1 MQAAFQNS
9 NKSSEISS
17 VNSKNRS
24 ESISSNS
31 QQIQVGINLQGDQNI
46 IPTIIIQKR
55 LFPMRNDSRNDF
67 QKCSTASC
75 SASKK
80 SLQPPKQ
87 GEFQNDKEQ
96 IHSDKLIMKIKDE
109 QVMQYQTF
117 DKNKKQQKLSP
128 SNEDANQEKI
138 RQSFYGKRFFVGKS
152 NKSIGQQGKQHIVAF
167 LGLFIPISCFILY
180 EVQFPQGL
188 CSYDGI
194 SWIII
199 VSLTSILSLILFIYC
214 SISNPGFIAIPL
226 TQKQRHALPVVQQK
240 GSKLFDL
247 RYCYTCH
254 IYRPL
259 RTHHCKICDLCVIER
274 DHHCPF
280 LNNCIGHQNRRG
292 YIYFLLIIV
301 AMKLLIV
308 TECLFQ
314 IIYPF
319 VEDDDFVKT
328 IQRVSVILAIIQCI
342 YSAILAANILSLLI
356 FQFQLIAK
364 NHTTDEFR
372 RLIVP
377 DPKPVDVELNKEF
390 DYGCLSNFNHV
401 LFYSRPSETIY
412 QSFDKLD
419 RTYLIQ
425 RYNYYK
431 GKDILLHQE
440 EVEIEL
446 NDKFIVQN
454 TKANNPNENQQIT
467 SNNNNNHDNNI
478 KNNFNF
484 TSLQSKPCISPQMQ
498 EQNIQDQI
506 KFFSSS
512 AVKEYANRSNQP
524 NLNLLF
530 QLNIQNNQSN
540 KITDKEHS
548 HSSLFKE
555 QNIQNNN
562 QNLELQIFNLD
573 QINYKS
579 QAGKTNNLVHLPPP
593 QLILDKI
600 KMRKNYSIQSQD
612 FNQIKLEDEHN
623 NDCEED
629 QQNQFNAQQ
638 INLNLRKNKSLFV
651 VTKNNSSRS
660 ENNNQN
666 QEINSRNGSMWQ
678 IKYSNQQKQIQSSQE
693 QEQSHQN
700 FQEYDSNI
708 IIYELKPNEDNY
720 VQNTQ
725 KRSTFSTYASK
736 SFSTKNMESNSQNL
750 FVSESMTPASCLQN
764 NNKNTLDQI
773 NEKGHQ
779 INMERQDIQNMNFN
793 QLLICDDAN
802 NTPSSQIQ
810 KKRKDSVGIRNI
822 QKINSANSS
831 KNEREFK
838 NINSD
843 LLSIQSQFIGD
854 NSPKQ
859 NTINSN
865 QKDNILFDKNNIF
878 PQNYSKQD
886 SSDQYS
892 ISQFSQENRQKQ
904 YSTTSANTV
913 VFDKNSI
920 AKSKN
925 NTTNDEIMRNIKGFY
940 NDPQQEQSTDLP
952 TTLHDQQN
960 IQTYQE
966 RIPQKLIPYSAVNDI
981 QNNHDDFNIA
991 QSQQNYDK
999 SSIRKNQRLLQ
1010 KRNKKLFQNNQKI
1023 SQQPRA
1029 NSNNN
1034 SFSQSENFVDEN
1046 INNTAHSNSLQF
1058 NQQIEKNSKTSSQ
1071 KNYEIQQQ
1079 QLQKRSKV
1087 NQLNL

>member
-46 IPTIIIQKR
+46 MPTIIIQKR
-55 LFPMRNDSRNDF
+55 SFPMRNDSRNDF

-87 GEFQNDKEQ
+87 GEFQNEKEQ

-109 QVMQYQTF
+109 QAVKSHNF
-117 DKNKKQQKLSP
+117 AKNKKLQKLSP
-128 SNEDANQEKI
+128 SKEDANQEQL

-152 NKSIGQQGKQHIVAF
+152 NSSIGQQGKQHIVAF
-167 LGLFIPISCFILY
+167 LGLFLPISCFILY

-188 CSYDGI
+188 CSYDGL

-199 VSLTSILSLILFIYC
+199 VSITAILSLLLFIYC

-226 TQKQRHALPVVQQK
+226 TQKQRRALPAVQQK

-292 YIYFLLIIV
+292 YIYFLLVIV

-377 DPKPVDVELNKEF
+377 DPKPVDIELNKEF

-401 LFYSRPSETIY
+401 LFYSRPSEIIY
-412 QSFDKLD
+412 QHFDKLD
-419 RTYLIQ
+419 RTYLVQ

-431 GKDILLHQE
+431 KKDIQLHQE
-440 EVEIEL
+440 EEEIDL
-446 NDKFIVQN
+446 NDKFIAQN
-454 TKANNPNENQQIT
+454 TKANVPNENQQLF
-467 SNNNNNHDNNI
+467 NNNNNDNNI

-484 TSLQSKPCISPQMQ
+484 TSMQSKPCISPQKI
-498 EQNIQDQI
+498 EQNIQDQT
-506 KFFSSS
+506 KFFSSLAKES
-512 AVKEYANRSNQP
+512 AYKSNQAH
-524 NLNLLF
+524 LNSLF
-530 QLNIQNNQSN
+530 QLNIQNSQSHR
-540 KITDKEHS
+540 ITDKENS
-548 HSSLFKE
+548 PSQLFKE

-562 QNLELQIFNLD
+562 QNLQSQVFNLD
-573 QINYKS
+573 QINDNQVS
-579 QAGKTNNLVHLPPP
+579 QVGTKTSNIVNLSAPP
-593 QLILDKI
+593 LILDNLRLK
-600 KMRKNYSIQSQD
+600 KNYSNQIQD
-612 FNQIKLEDEHN
+612 FNSIKHQEEQN

-660 ENNNQN
+660 ELNNQT
-666 QEINSRNGSMWQ
+666 QEIKNGNMYQSINSS
-678 IKYSNQQKQIQSSQE
+678 QQKQLQSSQV
-693 QEQSHQN
+693 QDQSHQN

-708 IIYELKPNEDNY
+708 IIYELKPNEDNNF
-720 VQNTQ
+720 QTTQ

-736 SFSTKNMESNSQNL
+736 SYSTKNIDGNSQNL
-750 FVSESMTPASCLQN
+750 LVSESTTPASCLQVN
-764 NNKNTLDQI
+764 TKNTLDQI
-773 NEKGHQ
+773 NKKDQ
-779 INMERQDIQNMNFN
+779 PINMEKLQIQDINFN
-793 QLLICDDAN
+793 QLLICDDDDG
-802 NTPSSQIQ
+802 TPSSQIQ
-810 KKRKDSVGIRNI
+810 QKRQDQGGIKNFQNFNSV
-822 QKINSANSS
+822 NSS
-831 KNEREFK
+831 KNFRGYR
-838 NINSD
+838 NMNSD
-843 LLSIQSQFIGD
+843 LLSVQSQLIGD

-859 NTINSN
+859 NTINMN
-865 QKDNILFDKNNIF
+865 QKDHILFDKNNMF
-878 PQNYSKQD
+878 PQKYSKQD

-892 ISQFSQENRQKQ
+892 ISQTYQENRQKQ
-904 YSTTSANTV
+904 YSTASANTV
-913 VFDKNSI
+913 GFDKNSI
-920 AKSKN
+920 AKSKI

-966 RIPQKLIPYSAVNDI
+966 RIPQKLVPYSAVNDI
-981 QNNHDDFNIA
+981 QNNDDDFNIA
-991 QSQQNYDK
+991 QSQYNYDK
-999 SSIRKNQRLLQ
+999 SSIRQKQRLLQ
-1010 KRNKKLFQNNQKI
+1010 KRNKKLFQNMQKI
-1023 SQQPRA
+1023 PQQPRA

-1034 SFSQSENFVDEN
+1034 SFSLSENFVDEN
-1046 INNTAHSNSLQF
+1046 INNIAHSNSLQL
-1058 NQQIEKNSKTSSQ
+1058 NQQNDKNSQTSSQ